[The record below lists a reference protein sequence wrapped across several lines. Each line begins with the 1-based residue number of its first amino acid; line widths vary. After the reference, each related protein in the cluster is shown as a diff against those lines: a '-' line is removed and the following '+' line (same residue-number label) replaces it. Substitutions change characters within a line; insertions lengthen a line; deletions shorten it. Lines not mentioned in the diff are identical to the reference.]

1 MGKCKHVQAC
11 IGGVC
16 LVYGKTTCKRVH
28 ACTYAIV
35 VHKHGTVGGL
45 ENWTYMYKYVKSA

>member
-1 MGKCKHVQAC
+1 MGKCKHVHAC